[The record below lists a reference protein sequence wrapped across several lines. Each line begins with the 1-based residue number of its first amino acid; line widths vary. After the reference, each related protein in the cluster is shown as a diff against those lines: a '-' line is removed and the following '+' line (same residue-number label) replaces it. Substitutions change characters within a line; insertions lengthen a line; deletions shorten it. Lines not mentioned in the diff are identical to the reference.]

1 MSELDRAIQEIE
13 KIAKDEMGINPFPV
27 VFEVV
32 DHKTLAMITSYSG
45 LPKRYSHWRFG
56 MQYRAN
62 IERNR
67 WGLGRLYEL
76 IINTNPNVAYL
87 AAGNNMIENKTV
99 VAHCLGHSHIF
110 RHNRAF
116 RSTDLDGNAA
126 TDLTVSTDSEEYSRV
141 NRSWIDRFSNN
152 ANTVDRHSVNAN
164 IGAKKVEE
172 FIDHCLSIEDLI
184 DPHAPFVPKKPPVEK
199 SDKPE
204 AIELHKFKTSEYLED
219 FLNPPEYLEE
229 QKAKIQAEKEQA
241 KRFPEQPERDV
252 LGFLLAHA
260 TLEKWEHDILQVIR
274 EERLYFQPQIM
285 TRFIHEGFASK
296 MHTSIMSRFVAQTSE
311 IIEYCDM
318 NSGVMA
324 TSKTSLNPYA
334 IGSKLLYNIEERW
347 DKGQF
352 GKQWEECDDAAEKAN
367 WDLRLGLGRQ
377 KVLEVVKT
385 CSDLSLIDTYLT
397 PEFAEEQKLFSFGW
411 SNRNDRYEIQSREFD
426 KVKKSILDSLTNGGQ
441 PVVVVE
447 DGNYDNRGE
456 LLLKHIH
463 PGGEDQDLKMDWA
476 RDCLRSLHALWK
488 RPTLL
493 LTEVEGKQMMMRYDG
508 EHSIRGVR

>member
-1 MSELDRAIQEIE
+1 MSELDRAIVEIE
-13 KIAKDEMGINPFPV
+13 KLAREEMGFTPFPI
-27 VFEVV
+27 VFELV
-32 DHKTLAMITSYSG
+32 DHMTMASVSAYQG
-45 LPKRYSHWRFG
+45 FPRRYSHWRWG
-56 MQYRAN
+56 MHYRAN
-62 IERNR
+62 VERHRYN
-67 WGLGRLYEL
+67 LGKLYEL
-76 IINTNPNVAYL
+76 IINTNPCVAFL
-87 AAGNNMIENKTV
+87 QRGNSLIENKTV
-99 VAHCLGHSHIF
+99 AAHVFGHSHVF
-110 RHNRAF
+110 RNHALFRA
-116 RSTDLDGNAA
+116 TDLDGNAA
-126 TDLTVSTDSEEYSRV
+126 TNLTIATESDAYNP

-152 ANTVDRHSVNAN
+152 ANIVDRHISNAN

-172 FIDHCLSIEDLI
+172 FIDHCLSLEDLV
-184 DPHAPFVPKKPPVEK
+184 DPHAPFVPKKPPVEVK

-204 AIELHKFKTSEYLED
+204 AIELHRFKTSEYLDD

-229 QKAKIQAEKEQA
+229 QKAKMLAEQEKA
-241 KRFPEQPERDV
+241 KRFPEQAERDV
-252 LGFLLAHA
+252 LGFLLEHA
-260 TLEKWEHDILQVIR
+260 PLEKWEADVLRVIR
-274 EERLYFQPQIM
+274 EERMYYTPQIA
-285 TRFIHEGFASK
+285 TKIIHEATASWS
-296 MHTSIMSRFVAQTSE
+296 HTTIMSKFIATTAE
-311 IIEYCDM
+311 IIDYCDM
-318 NSGVMA
+318 NAGVMQ
-324 TSKTSLNPYA
+324 TSKTSLNPYSL
-334 IGSKLLYNIEERW
+334 GLGLLRNIQSRW

-352 GKQWEECDDAAEKAN
+352 GKQWEECEDAAEKAN

-476 RDCLRSLHALWK
+476 RDCLRTLHAS
-488 RPTLL
+488 
-493 LTEVEGKQMMMRYDG
+493 GKGQHY
-508 EHSIRGVR
+508 S

>member
-1 MSELDRAIQEIE
+1 MSELEREAV
-13 KIAKDEMGINPFPV
+13 KIAQLARDEGFDPFPIHL
-27 VFEVV
+27 EIV
-32 DHKTLAMITSYSG
+32 DHKTMSQSASYDG
-45 LPKRYSHWRFG
+45 FPRRWPHWKWG
-56 MQYRAN
+56 MKMQ
-62 IERNR
+62 RNSKQHEY
-67 WGLGRLYEL
+67 GLGKLYEL
-76 IINTNPNVAYL
+76 IINTNPPVAYL
-87 AAGNNMIENKTV
+87 MVGNNMTEQRTV
-99 VAHCLGHSHIF
+99 LCHIQGHSHYF
-110 RHNRAF
+110 KHNRLF
-116 RSTDLDGNAA
+116 RATDLDGNAA
-126 TDLTVSTDSEEYSRV
+126 TDLTISTSSPHYNP
-141 NRSWIDRFSNN
+141 NRSWVDRLSNN
-152 ANTVDRHSVNAN
+152 ANIIEQHASNAN
-164 IGAKKVEE
+164 VGARRVEE
-172 FIDHCLSIEDLI
+172 FIDYCLSIENLI
-184 DPHAPFVPKKPPVEK
+184 DPHAPFVPKKPVEVK

-204 AIELHKFKTSEYLED
+204 AVELHRFKTSEYLDD

-252 LGFLLAHA
+252 LGFLLANSP
-260 TLEKWEHDILQVIR
+260 LEKWEADILRIIR
-274 EERLYFQPQIM
+274 EESYYFAPQWQ
-285 TRFIHEGFASK
+285 
-296 MHTSIMSRFVAQTSE
+296 TSISNEGIATFLHTKLMTEKVATTAE
-311 IIEYCDM
+311 IIDYCDM

-324 TSKTSLNPYA
+324 TSKTRLNPYTL
-334 IGSKLLYNIEERW
+334 GCHLFRNIEERW

>member
-13 KIAKDEMGINPFPV
+13 RLAKEELGFNPFPIV
-27 VFEVV
+27 YEVV
-32 DHKTLAMITSYSG
+32 DHTTMAAVSACDGM
-45 LPKRYSHWRFG
+45 PKRYSHWRFG
-56 MQYRAN
+56 MRYRAN
-62 IERNR
+62 IERHR
-67 WGLGRLYEL
+67 WNVGRLYEL
-76 IINTNPNVAYL
+76 IINTNPCVAFL
-87 AAGNNMIENKTV
+87 QKGNSLVEQKTV
-99 VAHCLGHSHIF
+99 ISHVAGHSQMF
-110 RHNRAF
+110 RHNYLFRA
-116 RSTDLDGNAA
+116 TDLDGNAA
-126 TDLTVSTDSEEYSRV
+126 TNLTVSTESDAYRNV
-141 NRSWIDRFSNN
+141 NRSWVDRFSNN
-152 ANTVDRHSVNAN
+152 ANIIDRHISNAN

-172 FIDHCLSIEDLI
+172 FIDHCLSLEDLV
-184 DPHAPFVPKKPPVEK
+184 DPHAPFVPKKPLVEK

-204 AIELHKFKTSEYLED
+204 AVELHKFKASEYLED

-229 QKAKIQAEKEQA
+229 QKAKIQAEKERA

-260 TLEKWEHDILQVIR
+260 PLEKWEHDVLQVIR
-274 EERLYFQPQIM
+274 DERMYFQPQIQSK
-285 TRFIHEGFASK
+285 ILHEATASLS
-296 MHTSIMSRFVAQTSE
+296 HTTLMSRFVATTAE
-311 IIEYCDM
+311 IIDYADM
-318 NSGVMA
+318 NSGVMQ
-324 TSKTSLNPYA
+324 TSKTSLNPYSL
-334 IGSKLLYNIEERW
+334 GLGLLRNIQSRW

>member
-1 MSELDRAIQEIE
+1 M
-13 KIAKDEMGINPFPV
+13 
-27 VFEVV
+27 
-32 DHKTLAMITSYSG
+32 
-45 LPKRYSHWRFG
+45 
-56 MQYRAN
+56 
-62 IERNR
+62 
-67 WGLGRLYEL
+67 
-76 IINTNPNVAYL
+76 
-87 AAGNNMIENKTV
+87 
-99 VAHCLGHSHIF
+99 
-110 RHNRAF
+110 
-116 RSTDLDGNAA
+116 
-126 TDLTVSTDSEEYSRV
+126 
-141 NRSWIDRFSNN
+141 
-152 ANTVDRHSVNAN
+152 
-164 IGAKKVEE
+164 
-172 FIDHCLSIEDLI
+172 
-184 DPHAPFVPKKPPVEK
+184 
-199 SDKPE
+199 
-204 AIELHKFKTSEYLED
+204 
-219 FLNPPEYLEE
+219 EE

-252 LGFLLAHA
+252 LGFLLANSP
-260 TLEKWEHDILQVIR
+260 LEKWEADILRIIR
-274 EERLYFQPQIM
+274 EESYYFAPQWQ
-285 TRFIHEGFASK
+285 
-296 MHTSIMSRFVAQTSE
+296 TSISNEGIATFLHTKLMTEKVATTAE
-311 IIEYCDM
+311 IIDYCDM

-324 TSKTSLNPYA
+324 TSKTRLNPYTL
-334 IGSKLLYNIEERW
+334 GCHLFRNIEERW